1 MAQVDAKLGKK
12 VHDHLVSLGLE
23 TPMTPN
29 SYDAGEKIELIQAR
43 MKEVMEIIGLDVTDD
58 SLIETPRRIAKMWVN
73 EFFSGLDYDNFPK
86 CTTVENKMAA
96 PDEFVCVKN
105 IQVIS
110 VCEHH
115 FLPFANFEG
124 KGGAVVAYIPKST
137 VLGLSKC
144 SRLVNFFAARPQI
157 QERLTNQIAE
167 ALKVIL
173 GTEDVAVYIDATH
186 TCMSLRGSRD
196 PNASTTTCAMGGRF
210 LTDNNIRN
218 EFLNLSRSAMSN

>member
-1 MAQVDAKLGKK
+1 MAQVDAILGKK

-29 SYDAGEKIELIQAR
+29 DYARGHKIELIEER
-43 MKEVMEIIGLDVTDD
+43 MKEIMQIIGLDVTDD

-73 EFFSGLDYDNFPK
+73 EFFSGLDYNNFPK

-110 VCEHH
+110 MCEHH
-115 FLPFANFEG
+115 FLPFANFDG
-124 KGGAVVAYIPKST
+124 KGGAVIAYIPKST
-137 VLGLSKC
+137 VLGLSKL
-144 SRLVNFFAARPQI
+144 SRLTEYFASRPQI

-173 GTEDVAVYIDATH
+173 DTDDVAVYIDATH
-186 TCMSLRGSRD
+186 TCMSLRGSKD
-196 PNASTTTCAMGGRF
+196 PSASTATCAMGGRF
-210 LTDNNIRN
+210 LVDANIRS
-218 EFLNLSRSAMSN
+218 EFLNLARTAMSS